1 MKKIILCVVMAL
13 VLVSLIAVPAFAAK
27 GDNPA
32 NDNPNNLYLYEK
44 DANWDIVWDG
54 ASGKMSW
61 NQKGAVTFNGHKLE
75 SGVSYSLIVYTD
87 PWPGDPITII
97 GTATAN
103 KGGNVN
109 IKGSLDAGDY
119 PQIWLVLADDV
130 TESGM
135 TGWNPS
141 EYLFEHN
148 AITIP

>member
-1 MKKIILCVVMAL
+1 MKKLL
-13 VLVSLIAVPAFAAK
+13 VLTIAVVLLAGLVGAPVLAAK

-32 NDNPNNLYLYEK
+32 NDKAGKLYLYEK

-135 TGWNPS
+135 TGWNPG

-148 AITIP
+148 LFTSK